1 MGSFESGV
9 NPAQTELE
17 STAAEVQ
24 APVALKASGSRARSQ
39 SWAILLAAGVVAGL
53 VAWVAGELTHG
64 FFRPRRYSVEVMGMK
79 SMQPSRESQKAAD
92 IANSTLTSAIL
103 GSATAFMMALAGG
116 LIVRS
121 PLRGA
126 MVGVVAQAFGA
137 AAGAA
142 SAFVL
147 IPIFFRQLV
156 PDSNDLLTP
165 ILIHGGIWMAIGVVG
180 GMAFVAGRNTW
191 RELPL
196 AVLSACV
203 GAFIASI
210 SFHVLSGMLF
220 PHISSLEPVGSSTVI
235 RLLATFLVTVLVAI
249 GIAKGT
255 LNRLPHPG
263 QSKPAH

>member
-1 MGSFESGV
+1 
-9 NPAQTELE
+9 
-17 STAAEVQ
+17 
-24 APVALKASGSRARSQ
+24 
-39 SWAILLAAGVVAGL
+39 
-53 VAWVAGELTHG
+53 
-64 FFRPRRYSVEVMGMK
+64 MGMK

-92 IANSTLTSAIL
+92 IANSALASAIL

-116 LIVRS
+116 LVVRS

-126 MVGVVAQAFGA
+126 LAGIVAQAFGA

-142 SAFVL
+142 SAYLL
-147 IPIFFRQLV
+147 IPIFFQHLV

-165 ILIHGGIWMAIGVVG
+165 ILIHGGIWMAIGVVS

-191 RELPL
+191 RDLPL

-203 GAFIASI
+203 GAFTASI
-210 SFHVLSGMLF
+210 SFHVLGGYLF

-255 LNRLPHPG
+255 LSRLPQSG
-263 QSKPAH
+263 QSKPAN